1 MNKTFPVVEARRQ
14 FANLV
19 ASAERGG
26 VVAIT
31 RRGKPVAVMISAA
44 QYARLSGDVRA
55 FSDVVLELRD
65 KLGVESLGI
74 DDSTFLD
81 LRDPSGD
88 REVSL

>member
-1 MNKTFPVVEARRQ
+1 MDKTFPVVKARQQ

-55 FSDVVLELRD
+55 FSEIVLELRERLD
-65 KLGVESLGI
+65 VENLQI
-74 DDSTFLD
+74 DDGAFAN
-81 LRDPSGD
+81 LRDPSID

>member
-1 MNKTFPVVEARRQ
+1 MDKTFPVVKARQQ
-14 FANLV
+14 FADLI

-44 QYARLSGDVRA
+44 RYARLAGDVRA
-55 FSDVVLELRD
+55 FSEVVLELRERLD
-65 KLGVESLGI
+65 VQNLQI
-74 DDSTFLD
+74 DDNTFSD
-81 LRDPSGD
+81 LRDPSID